1 MVIDKELKVVGRG
14 RDSGCQ
20 GAHCFGGGGGSPH
33 FALTPLE
40 PYFVRSNPQI

>member
-20 GAHCFGGGGGSPH
+20 GAHCFGGGGSPH